1 MASAS
6 VITWHSVALMG
17 QEKGRRIVKRFSY
30 GERDYAFGQLIATLR
45 RQFKLTQAELAA
57 QLGVSRQAVGEWEA
71 GSSYPTADHL
81 KDFIGL
87 GVQQHAFTTGREVEE
102 IRTLWQAAHQKVL
115 IDESWLQELLSQRHH
130 RLTLVA
136 KEQDEPSSTVKQALI
151 QSTAEPR
158 VDWGDALDVSSFN
171 GREEELA
178 QLSQWIV
185 TERCRVVSVLGLGGI
200 GKSAVATSVMHQVAA
215 HFEVVIWRSLR
226 NAPACS
232 TLLDEFLQVITP
244 QALRDL
250 SAGFEQRLTLL
261 LEGLRH
267 TRVLLVLDNLE
278 TLLEEN
284 TDTGQMRSGYEDYAQ
299 LLRRVAETVHQS
311 CLLLTSR
318 EKPIALA
325 PLEGSRAPVRALR
338 LSPLEIAACQQL
350 LAEKEVM
357 GDPSEQ
363 RRLIEAYGGNPLA
376 LKIVAQT
383 LVELFGSQI
392 APFLEQGEIVFGGVR
407 ELLAEQFARLSG
419 VEQRLLLWLAVLREP
434 VSLEELLAVQAMPLP
449 RATLLETVEALRR
462 RSLVEQGHYPG
473 SFTLQSVVL
482 EFATARLIAEATSE
496 IQQGQLS
503 RLIEQSLIHAR
514 SSVYVRQAQ
523 VRLMVVPLL
532 LQLRSAYPERM
543 DLEEHLLVLLERLRA
558 RADFAQGYGPTNV
571 LALLREQRGHLRG
584 LDLSRLSLRGA
595 YLQGI
600 EMQDTTLSGATLQEC
615 AWTSTFGAIWAV
627 AISHDGRYWAAGSRR
642 GEIWVWDQQ
651 ILHRSWQAH
660 SDVVHALSFSADGRH
675 LASVGYDGMVKLWE
689 VEHGTLLWSGTHT
702 TYISD
707 LAFSPDGSVLASGST
722 DGKVHLWD
730 AKAGTLLETL
740 PHPQAVFAL
749 TWSPDGNVLASF
761 GFDRCVRLWKR
772 EQSGLATCVAR
783 LSGHT
788 GWGMG
793 LAFSPDGSQLVSAS
807 WDHTLKLWEVA
818 SREVRQTL
826 IGHSDRVKTV
836 AWSPDGRTVASA
848 GFDHTIRLWDM
859 ERSICRM
866 VLHGHTDAVFSLA
879 FLPDSRGLLSGSTD
893 GTLRVWDTES
903 GQCEQIL
910 QGYSVSLYD
919 IAWSPDG
926 TNIASGSSD
935 SLVTLWNGDG
945 LTPPRLLQGH
955 HYLVF
960 GVQWSPDG
968 RWLASSGWDNLIQIW
983 DAATG
988 ESRQVMRDPDDP
1000 YTSFYGVAWSPDGKF
1015 LACSNN
1021 RQEIQVWKASTGTRQ
1036 WVAREQPIIA
1046 RRVAWSPDG
1055 TLLVGAGD
1063 DGNLSVW
1070 SPSNGRLLKQLRG
1083 HQGKVNDVAWS
1094 GDGKWLASGGG
1105 SQDSGEVFVWE
1116 IRSWE
1121 RVQVLSGHL
1130 GIVYAVAW
1138 SHTGAVLVSGSSDG
1152 MLRWW
1157 DRHSGECVRA
1167 CQAHQGAVQQLQVSP
1182 DGKWLASC
1190 GDDGAI
1196 HLWDFEDGNLLRTL
1210 RRDRPYERLDISGV
1224 KGLTQAQRASL
1235 FALGAIEHPPVSD
1248 I

>member
-1 MASAS
+1 M
-6 VITWHSVALMG
+6 
-17 QEKGRRIVKRFSY
+17 KRYSY

-45 RQFKLTQAELAA
+45 RQFKLTQAELAE

-71 GSSYPTADHL
+71 GSSYPKADHL

-115 IDESWLQELLSQRHH
+115 IDESWLQELLSQRHR

-158 VDWGDALDVSSFN
+158 VDWGDALDVSSFY
-171 GREEELA
+171 GRGEELA

-200 GKSAVATSVMHQVAA
+200 GKSVVATSVMHQVAA

-232 TLLDEFLQVITP
+232 ALLDEFLQMITP
-244 QALRDL
+244 EALRDL

-261 LEGLRH
+261 LEGLRQ

-278 TLLEEN
+278 TLLEGN

-383 LVELFGSQI
+383 LVELFWSQI

-419 VEQRLLLWLAVLREP
+419 VEQRMLLWLAVLREP

-449 RATLLETVEALRR
+449 RATLLEAVEALRR
-462 RSLVEQGHYPG
+462 HSLVEQGHSPG

-514 SSVYVRQAQ
+514 SSAYVRQAQ

-543 DLEEHLLVLLERLRA
+543 DLEEHLLVLLERLHV

-584 LDLSRLSLRGA
+584 LDLSGLSLRGA

-615 AWTSTFGAIWAV
+615 AWTLTFGAIWAV

-660 SDVVHALSFSADGRH
+660 TDIVPFLSFSPDGRT
-675 LASVGYDGMVKLWE
+675 LASGSYDGMVKVWE
-689 VEHGTLLWSGTHT
+689 VERGALLWSGLHT
-702 TYISD
+702 SNISG
-707 LAFSPDGSVLASGST
+707 LAYSHDSNIVASGGR
-722 DGKVHLWD
+722 DAAVRLWD
-730 AKAGTLLETL
+730 AKTGTLLETL
-740 PHPQAVFAL
+740 SHPPAVFSITC
-749 TWSPDGNVLASF
+749 TWSPDGRLLACS
-761 GFDRCVRLWKR
+761 GSDGQIWLWKR
-772 EQSGLATCVAR
+772 EKTGPATCIAV
-783 LSGHT
+783 LEGHT
-788 GWGMG
+788 NRGTGQ
-793 LAFSPDGSQLVSAS
+793 AFSPDGRLLASAN
-807 WDHTLKLWEVA
+807 WDHTIKLWEVA
-818 SREVRQTL
+818 SGNVLQTL
-826 IGHSDRVKTV
+826 VGHTDRVETI
-836 AWSPDGRTVASA
+836 AWSPDGRTLASA
-848 GFDHTIRLWDM
+848 AFDQTIWLWDV
-859 ERSICRM
+859 ERNSYRTA
-866 VLHGHTDAVFSLA
+866 LRGHTDVVFSLA
-879 FLPDSRGLLSGSTD
+879 FMPNNRRLLSGSRD

-903 GQCEQIL
+903 GKCEQIL
-910 QGYSVSLYD
+910 QGYTVSLYGL
-919 IAWSPDG
+919 AWSPDG
-926 TNIASGSSD
+926 AQLASGGS
-935 SLVTLWNGDG
+935 DG
-945 LTPPRLLQGH
+945 LMSIWDVEGLTSPRLLHAH
-955 HYLVF
+955 HLLTF
-960 GVQWSPDG
+960 GVGWSPDG
-968 RWLASSGWDNLIQIW
+968 RWLASSGWDNTVQVW
-983 DAATG
+983 DATTG
-988 ESRQVMRDPDDP
+988 IRVRMMKDPDDAC
-1000 YTSFYGVAWSPDGKF
+1000 TSFYGIAWSPDGKF

-1021 RQEIQVWKASTGTRQ
+1021 RQEIQVWQASTGTRQ

-1094 GDGKWLASGGG
+1094 RDGKWLASGGG

-1157 DRHSGECVRA
+1157 DRHSGECARA
-1167 CQAHQGAVQQLQVSP
+1167 CQAHHGAVQQLQVSP

-1190 GDDGAI
+1190 GNDGAI